1 MLSEREVL
9 ELNGIGRRP
18 RLVQGAHEGS
28 VFAILQRQV
37 NGVPTADEYLE
48 TACHRAS
55 VDRSGRPVRGTARAD
70 PSLDLIRPHT
80 ALRRG
85 RAMLPGPHAQPPSV
99 QGRTTTA
106 PQRLVPRSP
115 GRWAAE
121 SKPRTGWPIPA
132 GRRCC
137 RRPSG
142 CRMGGVSR
150 REQTHQSGSSGRF
163 YVVRSE
169 SSTDAGDGSPRCPK
183 DHPETSDSRP
193 RQCIPPGGKGLT
205 PDASTRASLR

>member
-9 ELNGIGRRP
+9 ELDGIGRRP

-28 VFAILQRQV
+28 VFAVLQRQV

-70 PSLDLIRPHT
+70 PSLDRIRPHT

-85 RAMLPGPHAQPPSV
+85 RAMLPGPPAQPPSV

-106 PQRLVPRSP
+106 PQRLVPGSP
-115 GRWAAE
+115 GPWAAE
-121 SKPRTGWPIPA
+121 SEPRTGWPRSLPGAVAAGGPPLCRTGGFPA
-132 GRRCC
+132 A
-137 RRPSG
+137 
-142 CRMGGVSR
+142 SR
-150 REQTHQSGSSGRF
+150 RTSRGRPGGSTWCGR
-163 YVVRSE
+163 
-169 SSTDAGDGSPRCPK
+169 SPRPTPATA
-183 DHPETSDSRP
+183 HPGVRRTTPRP
-193 RQCIPPGGKGLT
+193 RTAVPASASRRGAKG
-205 PDASTRASLR
+205 